1 MKIGH
6 SFTALIGVFLFTL
19 VAQAQG
25 IIIPRPCPRPEVRC
39 PPPMEIPQ
47 RPLKVKSIRFTAKI
61 TDQVAVTQ
69 VEQVFENDTPYCSKA
84 FTSFRCPTMCRS
96 PSSQC
101 GTATSD
107 WSVKFDRAMRR
118 DGFTTTSFGRGAIPR
133 CSNTPARIFF
143 KPVSFRFNRTA
154 IRRSS

>member
-6 SFTALIGVFLFTL
+6 AFTALIGLFLFTL
-19 VAQAQG
+19 SAQAQG

-69 VEQVFENDTPYCSKA
+69 VEQVFENDTPYLLEGVYFFPLPDSVSLTELA
-84 FTSFRCPTMCRS
+84 VWDGDRRLVGEVRSRDEARRIYNDIGRSRC
-96 PSSQC
+96 
-101 GTATSD
+101 D
-107 WSVKFDRAMRR
+107 
-118 DGFTTTSFGRGAIPR
+118 
-133 CSNTPARIFF
+133 PALLD
-143 KPVSFRFNRTA
+143 
-154 IRRSS
+154 